1 MIYTLYTHN
10 TSIVLMF
17 INQFR
22 APTANKI
29 KSNTGTTI
37 QIDNIT
43 CYLAYR
49 EILVPFYFC
58 PSCPHHQRTRQFL
71 NIFVNIYQIYFI
83 LRQMSK
89 LKTRQKSM
97 NGVKWQKN
105 THKAKFNPVDSIVK
119 KEQMVWI
126 ELKWGWCTY
135 MLLLLLAIF
144 IKIWIYM
151 NYW

>member
-1 MIYTLYTHN
+1 MLIRPHTLENYTLGPNKRVSAIVDGQTISRGKYLQNMIYTLYTHN

-43 CYLAYR
+43 CYLACR

-97 NGVKWQKN
+97 NGVKGQK
-105 THKAKFNPVDSIVK
+105 K
-119 KEQMVWI
+119 K
-126 ELKWGWCTY
+126 TY
-135 MLLLLLAIF
+135 GQI
-144 IKIWIYM
+144 
-151 NYW
+151 